1 VLKVLYRIIYDKC
14 IRIQKQVLQSNTR
27 SFETKCGSLA
37 WSSSLEHDFFREA
50 FFIYQVENERN
61 LLWKIIWK
69 FVKIVKLPKQR
80 DKLVSNDV
88 VPKSK
93 YQKSKHVGIEGF
105 WVTYFYR
112 NNFLVDSEYP

>member
-1 VLKVLYRIIYDKC
+1 MLKVLYRIIYDKC

-27 SFETKCGSLA
+27 SFETKCGSLEIPA
-37 WSSSLEHDFFREA
+37 WNMTFFRKA
-50 FFIYQVENERN
+50 FFIYQVQNERN

-69 FVKIVKLPKQR
+69 FVKSVKLPKQR